1 MKAVLRKAAEV
12 AIGAFV
18 LGSIIAAVCHMAFG
32 YGPAVE
38 PPFGLR
44 FGMKRTEIVA
54 TLKRGGWTAQGGSD
68 GGHELYFDK
77 DWNKFFSATLNDS
90 GKAKMYTLMVTER
103 DDKKAFEEVKKLLV
117 RAVNLWGDP
126 DEADDNAA
134 IWEVEDA
141 RFVVRREGQRV
152 FVAWM
157 CMKM

>member
-18 LGSIIAAVCHMAFG
+18 LGAIIAAVGHVAFG

-44 FGMKRTEIVA
+44 FGMNRAEIVK
-54 TLKRGGWTAQGGSD
+54 TMKGGGWKAEGGSD
-68 GGHELYFDK
+68 AGHELYFDRK
-77 DWNKFFSATLNDS
+77 WNEFFSATLTDA

-103 DDKKAFEEVKKLLV
+103 NDAKAFEEVKKLLV

-134 IWEVEDA
+134 IWEVGDA

-157 CMKM
+157 CLKM